1 MPIIVSTGGSTAQ
14 NIIDRALRLL
24 GQLESGQ
31 SATTAETADCLTAL
45 NAMLDSWRNERLM
58 CWSLQDE
65 AIPLVSTNSTR
76 SLGPSGDYVTTRPQD
91 ILGAYVV
98 YSTSSIPV
106 RVITAQEW
114 DSIPLKTAT
123 ATFPNRL
130 YYEPQMPNGVAYL
143 YPVPSASSTLHVRT
157 KVPFTSFASAGGAVE
172 LPPGW
177 LEALANNLAISV
189 APEYE
194 VDPINPA
201 VIAAAKS
208 SKAFIKLVNARPI
221 ELNTE
226 LTLLLNQRRSNI
238 ITDQ

>member
-58 CWSLQDE
+58 CWALQDE

-114 DSIPLKTAT
+114 DSI
-123 ATFPNRL
+123 
-130 YYEPQMPNGVAYL
+130 
-143 YPVPSASSTLHVRT
+143 
-157 KVPFTSFASAGGAVE
+157 
-172 LPPGW
+172 
-177 LEALANNLAISV
+177 
-189 APEYE
+189 
-194 VDPINPA
+194 
-201 VIAAAKS
+201 
-208 SKAFIKLVNARPI
+208 
-221 ELNTE
+221 
-226 LTLLLNQRRSNI
+226 
-238 ITDQ
+238 